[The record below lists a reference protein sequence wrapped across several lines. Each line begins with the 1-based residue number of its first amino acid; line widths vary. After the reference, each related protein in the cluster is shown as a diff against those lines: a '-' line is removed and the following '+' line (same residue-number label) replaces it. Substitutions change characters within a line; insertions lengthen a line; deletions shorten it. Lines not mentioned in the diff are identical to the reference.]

1 MATLIGKIYNYLKY
15 ANESDH
21 HPSYEGGVF
30 TISETINKNTAMELK
45 WGGRVTWA
53 YPYGTRTS
61 NAGFYCTVNSMGSM
75 SINYF
80 GATAVDAGFS
90 DSSGVIY
97 YNKNKV
103 YLNGTLQKTMSVPS
117 SSATGIKLVCS
128 RYGDSA
134 NAQNIY
140 YVKIWQNGVLT
151 RDIVPMVSNSKNG
164 LYDKVSHTFW
174 QSNRTCT
181 PTTFVKDY
189 YKYTISVSTS
199 GSGTGT
205 ATGGGTYYTDNSVSL
220 TATPGSGAE
229 FLGWYSGT
237 TLVSSS
243 NPYTFTA
250 SSDRSL
256 TAKFGLVSN
265 VRYKVNGEWKV
276 AKMYKK
282 VNGSWVTGVVRIKQN
297 GSWSG

>member
-30 TISETINKNTAMELK
+30 TISETINKNTSMELK
-45 WGGRVTWA
+45 WGGRANWA
-53 YPYGTRTS
+53 YPYDTRTS
-61 NAGFYCTVNSMGSM
+61 NAGFHSRVTSMGLLT
-75 SINYF
+75 IYYF
-80 GATAVDAGFS
+80 GAEAVEGGFS

-103 YLNGTLQKTMSVPS
+103 YLNGTLKKTMSVPS

-134 NAQNIY
+134 NAQNLY

-151 RDIVPMVSNSKNG
+151 RDIVPMIRNSKNG

-174 QSNRTCT
+174 KSNRTCT
-181 PTTFVKDY
+181 PTTFVKNY
-189 YKYTISVSTS
+189 YQYTISVST
-199 GSGTGT
+199 SGTGT
-205 ATGGGTYYTDNSVSL
+205 ATGGGTYYTDGSVSL
-220 TATPGSGAE
+220 TATAGSGAE

-250 SSDRSL
+250 SSDLSL
-256 TAKFGLVSN
+256 TAKFGSSSN

-276 AKMYKK
+276 ATMYKK
-282 VNGSWVTGVVRIKQN
+282 VNGAWVTGTVKYKNN
-297 GSWSG
+297 GSWV